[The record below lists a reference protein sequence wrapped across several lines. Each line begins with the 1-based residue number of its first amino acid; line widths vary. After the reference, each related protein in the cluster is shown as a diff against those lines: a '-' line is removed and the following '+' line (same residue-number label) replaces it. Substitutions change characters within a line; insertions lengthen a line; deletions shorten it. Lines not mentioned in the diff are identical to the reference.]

1 MNGKKN
7 GGGAAKTVGIMAV
20 IIFLAK
26 FMGLL
31 RETLVANIY
40 GQGYNSDILNT
51 ATQIPLLFFDMTLGV
66 AILSTF
72 VPVFNRFLEQQGK
85 ERAEKFAS
93 SFLTAVVF
101 AATVFSVLGIIFSNN
116 IVKIMVPGYDQDK
129 IDATAQL
136 LKILFP
142 SIIFTAAAYVAVGL
156 LQSFGEF
163 NIPSLISFVSN
174 FIMIVYLL
182 IFKDKLGLFGVV
194 LSMVVAWAA
203 QLLFQLPALK
213 KKSIKLRFC
222 LDFKE
227 EGLVEAA
234 KLAVPVLISSWVQP
248 LCTVINMSFG
258 SGLGDG
264 AVSGL
269 NWANKIYIIMVGVFA
284 YAVTNF
290 IFPRLSRMSASD
302 GDGFEETARVSLS
315 WIIFIIAY
323 VSAMFIS
330 LSNPI
335 IKAVFE
341 RGEFT
346 AENTALTAKAL
357 YFYSFGMVG
366 YAVCEVLNKS
376 FYALRDGKTPMF
388 TSVMGVCVN
397 FAAAFVF
404 VKLLKMGVGG
414 LALASASSSISIAA
428 ALLFMINKKRPGT
441 INKKF
446 WTNFAKTVAAAAVSA
461 AVARLVNVLLG
472 NALQNGTIAVLTKLC
487 ICAAPAL
494 LVYCFAAILLKC
506 DEAEYLLLFAKEIKS
521 KKSDRRK
528 KTDGE

>member
-1 MNGKKN
+1 
-7 GGGAAKTVGIMAV
+7 MAV

-31 RETLVANIY
+31 RETLIANIY

-72 VPVFNRFLEQQGK
+72 VPVFNKFLEQEGR

-93 SFLTAVVF
+93 SFISAVVLI
-101 AATVFSVLGIIFSNN
+101 AALASVFGIIFARP
-116 IVKIMVPGYDQDK
+116 IVGLMVPGYDAEK
-129 IDATAQL
+129 VAATARL
-136 LKILFP
+136 LRLLFP

-174 FIMIVYLL
+174 LIMITYLL
-182 IFKDKLGLFGVV
+182 VFKNKLGLFGVV
-194 LSMVVAWAA
+194 ASMVFAWAM
-203 QLLFQLPALK
+203 QLFFQLPALK
-213 KKSIKLRFC
+213 KKGFKFRFC

-227 EGLVEAA
+227 KGLKEAA
-234 KLAVPVLISSWVQP
+234 YLAIPVLISSWVQP
-248 LCTVINMSFG
+248 LCTVINMAFG
-258 SGLGDG
+258 SSLGDG

-269 NWANKIYIIMVGVFA
+269 NWANKIYIILVGVFA

-290 IFPRLSRMSASD
+290 IFPRLSRMSA
-302 GDGFEETARVSLS
+302 GEGGGFEETTKTSLG
-315 WIIFIIAY
+315 WTVFIIAY
-323 VSAMFIS
+323 IGAMFVA

-335 IKAVFE
+335 IKVVFE

-366 YAVCEVLNKS
+366 YAICEVLNKS
-376 FYALRDGKTPMF
+376 FYALRDGKTPMY
-388 TSVMGVCVN
+388 TSVMGVIVN

-404 VKLLKMGVGG
+404 VKLLNMGVGG
-414 LALASASSSISIAA
+414 LALASAVSSISIACV
-428 ALLFMINKKRPGT
+428 LVFMINKKKPGT
-441 INKKF
+441 ADKAFLLNLLR
-446 WTNFAKTVAAAAVSA
+446 TVVCAVFAASA
-461 AVARLVNVLLG
+461 AWGTSVLVG
-472 NALQNGTIAVLTKLC
+472 CKEGSAVLVLAKLVV
-487 ICAAPAL
+487 CALPAL
-494 LVYCFAAILLKC
+494 LVYLAAAIILKC
-506 DEAEYLLLFAKEIKS
+506 KEAEYLVSFAKNI
-521 KKSDRRK
+521 RRK
-528 KTDGE
+528 KANG